1 MEHESNRPRRRP
13 EQERR
18 AARPAQ
24 QPAKKKRRTSPAAL
38 EAQRQREERRRAAEH
53 RPEQPTPAQE
63 HPRQTAERPRRA
75 SEPEHR
81 QRVPSPARSSRAAQT
96 AQRHREERKET
107 NYLQGQRRKQQRQAK
122 QRTRLRI
129 GKATWKRIAVMAGI
143 VLAVVLSMVIF
154 FRVHDIQVYGNS
166 KYSAGQVAEACGV
179 AQGDNLLTMSRG
191 EVAGNVLAALPY
203 VNTVQVTRQLPD
215 TLVIT
220 ITEYETTFAM
230 TDESGVYYLVTAG
243 GKIAE
248 KVNEK
253 DAKQHVVIQGAMLQ
267 SPQVG
272 QAAVLGGGLTETV
285 KTVMAELDAAELTEQ
300 ITSVTV
306 ASASKITAFYED
318 RFEVHLGSSERL
330 AYKLEFLKTV
340 IAQQKDYATGSIDL
354 TLSDGDQAHVRL
366 DS

>member
-1 MEHESNRPRRRP
+1 MEHESNDRRRRP
-13 EQERR
+13 TQAERT
-18 AARPAQ
+18 ARPE
-24 QPAKKKRRTSPAAL
+24 QPVKKKRRT
-38 EAQRQREERRRAAEH
+38 
-53 RPEQPTPAQE
+53 
-63 HPRQTAERPRRA
+63 
-75 SEPEHR
+75 
-81 QRVPSPARSSRAAQT
+81 SRAAQT
-96 AQRHREERKET
+96 AQRHREERKES

-122 QRTRLRI
+122 QRTRMRI
-129 GKATWKRIAVMAGI
+129 GKAAWKRIAVMAGI
-143 VLAVVLSMVIF
+143 VIAVVLSMVIF
-154 FRVHDIQVYGNS
+154 FRVQDVKVYGNS
-166 KYSAGQVAEACGV
+166 KYSAQQVTDACGV
-179 AQGDNLLTMSRG
+179 AKGDNLLTMSRG

-220 ITEYETTFAM
+220 VTEYETTFAM

-243 GKIAE
+243 GKVAE

-253 DAKQHVVIQGAMLQ
+253 DARQHVVIQGATLQ

-272 QAAVLGGGLTETV
+272 QAASIGGGLTETV
-285 KTVMAELDAAELTEQ
+285 RTVMTELDAAELTEQ

-306 ASASKITAFYED
+306 GSASKITAYYED

>member
-1 MEHESNRPRRRP
+1 MEHESNDRRRRP
-13 EQERR
+13 TQTER

-24 QPAKKKRRTSPAAL
+24 PVKKKRRTSPAAL
-38 EAQRQREERRRAAEH
+38 EAQRQREERRRAAAQQ
-53 RPEQPTPAQE
+53 PEQPTSAPE
-63 HPRQTAERPRRA
+63 HPRQTTERPRRQA
-75 SEPEHR
+75 EPERR

-96 AQRHREERKET
+96 AQRHREERKES

-122 QRTRLRI
+122 QRTRMRI
-129 GKATWKRIAVMAGI
+129 GKAAWKRIAVMAGI
-143 VLAVVLSMVIF
+143 VIAVVLSMVIF
-154 FRVHDIQVYGNS
+154 FRVQDVKVYGNS
-166 KYSAGQVAEACGV
+166 KYSAQQVVDACGV
-179 AQGDNLLTMSRG
+179 AKGDNLLTMSRG

-220 ITEYETTFAM
+220 VTEYETTFAM

-243 GKIAE
+243 GKVAE

-253 DAKQHVVIQGAMLQ
+253 DARQHVVIQGATLQ

-272 QAAVLGGGLTETV
+272 QAASIGGGLTETV
-285 KTVMAELDAAELTEQ
+285 KAVMTELDAAELTEQ

-306 ASASKITAFYED
+306 GSASKITAYYED